1 VEVCPTCE
9 RIIPDSAMV
18 CVHCGVSAA
27 RPFDELP
34 TESQAMT
41 DTAPV
46 PVPAVTQPEAAAA
59 GIGRRELMMIA
70 VAVIG
75 SGAITLALLTARG
88 GVTATAAARGEAM
101 PAPARLEA
109 AAATAPAGAPGWIEN
124 RAQWT
129 AGDRKSLAFELR
141 SRNETPVWMK
151 NVRPLLIVR
160 CLAKRTDVF
169 VFTDSAAAMEKQDED
184 HTVRIAFDDEAERTE
199 RWPDSVAHDALF
211 APDGAAFARQLI
223 GARTMR
229 FGYTPHNAA
238 PVVAHFDVQGL
249 GQRLSPDAPPCGGK
263 K

>member
-1 VEVCPTCE
+1 MRVEVCPTCE

-18 CVHCGVSAA
+18 CEHCGVSAA

-34 TESQAMT
+34 TESEARA
-41 DTAPV
+41 DTTPV
-46 PVPAVTQPEAAAA
+46 PVPAVTQAAAA
-59 GIGRRELMMIA
+59 GIGRRELMMIV
-70 VAVIG
+70 VAVVG
-75 SGAITLALLTARG
+75 SGAITLAMLTARG
-88 GVTATAAARGEAM
+88 GVTPTTAAHAETM
-101 PAPARLEA
+101 PAGARPKA
-109 AAATAPAGAPGWIEN
+109 AAAPAGAPGWIES

-129 AGDRKSLAFELR
+129 AGDRKSLAFELP

-151 NVRPLLIVR
+151 NVRPLLVVR

-184 HTVRIAFDDEAERTE
+184 HTVRIAFDDEPERTE

-211 APDGAAFARQLI
+211 APDGTTFARQLV

-249 GQRLSPDAPPCGGK
+249 GDRLSPGAPPCGGRK
-263 K
+263 